1 MKKQAYTMI
10 AMIVLVGA
18 LALVAQAQS
27 ISTPFIANI
36 PFEFN
41 VGDQKLPAGKYMV
54 RVRDSGAGLLQ
65 ISTIDGRKRALVF
78 MRAVQSEAQNHA
90 KLVFNLYGGHYFFA
104 QAWGAGE
111 RTGMQAPQSRAERNV
126 IRELAGIKPQT
137 KAIALTTRQ

>member
-65 ISTIDGRKRALVF
+65 ISTIDGRKRALVLLRPSLGRG
-78 MRAVQSEAQNHA
+78 RAHRHA
-90 KLVFNLYGGHYFFA
+90 SATVSR
-104 QAWGAGE
+104 
-111 RTGMQAPQSRAERNV
+111 RTKRHP
-126 IRELAGIKPQT
+126 
-137 KAIALTTRQ
+137 